1 VKWIFLIDCCK
12 HKGFSDRW
20 IVWIKEAVTKGT
32 LSVKIN
38 DTVGPYFGS
47 FKCVRQGDHFAL
59 FLFNMAANSLCKMIV
74 NAQRSS
80 SIKGLAVLQ
89 YAHDTVL
96 LIQHDVEGAR
106 NLKLLLYIFEIMFG
120 LKINFEKVKL
130 C

>member
-1 VKWIFLIDCCK
+1 
-12 HKGFSDRW
+12 
-20 IVWIKEAVTKGT
+20 
-32 LSVKIN
+32 
-38 DTVGPYFGS
+38 
-47 FKCVRQGDHFAL
+47 
-59 FLFNMAANSLCKMIV
+59 MIV